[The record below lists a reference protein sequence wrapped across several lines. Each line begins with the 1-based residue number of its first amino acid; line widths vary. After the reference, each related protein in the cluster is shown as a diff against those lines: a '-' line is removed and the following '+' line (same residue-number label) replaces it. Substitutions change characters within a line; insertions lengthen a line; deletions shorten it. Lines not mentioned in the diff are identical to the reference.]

1 MGFILV
7 LILILIKIYYIDI
20 CLLILTIIKYLIINK
35 FICKIKKRLIYLII
49 YLYDKLDT
57 KKKVLNTKKI
67 FIEVDLTLL
76 ILIITEIFNY
86 ILIKKFITL

>member
-57 KKKVLNTKKI
+57 KKKS
-67 FIEVDLTLL
+67 
-76 ILIITEIFNY
+76 
-86 ILIKKFITL
+86 IKY

>member
-7 LILILIKIYYIDI
+7 LILILIKIYYIEI
-20 CLLILTIIKYLIINK
+20 YLLTLTIIKYLIINK

-57 KKKVLNTKKI
+57 KKK
-67 FIEVDLTLL
+67 
-76 ILIITEIFNY
+76 Y
-86 ILIKKFITL
+86 